1 MRPRLVLVI
10 LLLCGLLP
18 AGPLFAQTN
27 PPGSGLSDRQFDA
40 LVKAASEAVRKD
52 LVTTSPSPAPGA
64 ATRQGEGTEAAG
76 QTAWRERLRAV
87 LAMAPGAPRAAATA
101 IRALLD
107 SGGERPFTR
116 LAAGIVLIF
125 ALQLAA
131 VAAIRAGLAPW
142 RRRMLAPER
151 RLGHASRVGIL
162 CIHDIVLRGGVLAVA
177 VAAAS
182 FWFDGGGG
190 FDELAR
196 TLAALPAWW
205 WAVQLLPTVV
215 LRPDDRAHR
224 LVPLG
229 DRVALSLDRTI
240 AALLALRM
248 TMVALLP
255 VLIVEGELP
264 VLRAQALAILGGMLI
279 LAATAAASMRL
290 WRLDCAERAS
300 AGAAATPGFWRRAWP
315 FALLAIVIVMTLAW
329 TSGVLAVD
337 LSLYDSL
344 VEANTILLAAV
355 ILDRIIAL
363 LERERAGSAADG
375 DGIAALLRA
384 LRRCVRVVCAVVVG
398 IILLRVLAV
407 DRLELI
413 GVERWAQALPA
424 LRTATTAL
432 VLGYAA
438 WEALRFWV
446 DRRLGPQG
454 PSLPGED
461 EELEAARSRF
471 DTLLPLLRI
480 TGGIAIGVITVLF
493 ALTELGINTTPLLAG
508 ASILGLA
515 ISFGSQSLVR
525 DIVSGVFFM
534 LDDAFRIGD
543 YIDTG
548 RLKGTVEGISLR
560 SIRLRHQN
568 GQVHTIPF
576 GQLQAITNF
585 SRDWA
590 TMKFN
595 LRLARD
601 SDIEAVRKAVKK
613 IGQEMLTDPEL
624 AREFIQ
630 PLKLQ
635 GVQEIDETAIVVRCK
650 FTVRP
655 AKPTWVQRQALR
667 RIHEA
672 FPRLGIQFATP
683 SVTVHGAVGETA
695 LADAAAR
702 QHAVTTARRPASEE

>member
-1 MRPRLVLVI
+1 
-10 LLLCGLLP
+10 
-18 AGPLFAQTN
+18 F
-27 PPGSGLSDRQFDA
+27 
-40 LVKAASEAVRKD
+40 
-52 LVTTSPSPAPGA
+52 
-64 ATRQGEGTEAAG
+64 
-76 QTAWRERLRAV
+76 
-87 LAMAPGAPRAAATA
+87 
-101 IRALLD
+101 
-107 SGGERPFTR
+107 
-116 LAAGIVLIF
+116 
-125 ALQLAA
+125 
-131 VAAIRAGLAPW
+131 
-142 RRRMLAPER
+142 
-151 RLGHASRVGIL
+151 
-162 CIHDIVLRGGVLAVA
+162 
-177 VAAAS
+177 AAAS
-182 FWFDGGGG
+182 LWFDGGHGVDALG
-190 FDELAR
+190 RSLAM
-196 TLAALPAWW
+196 LPATW
-205 WAVQLLPTVV
+205 WAAMTPVAIV
-215 LRPDDRAHR
+215 LRPSDSTHR

-229 DRVALSLDRTI
+229 DRVARLLHRVI

-248 TMVALLP
+248 TMVAMLPTLIVHGNLP
-255 VLIVEGELP
+255 VP
-264 VLRAQALAILGGMLI
+264 AAQAVALGVGTTLLVLGA
-279 LAATAAASMRL
+279 LAASRL
-290 WRLDCAERAS
+290 WRLDCAER
-300 AGAAATPGFWRRAWP
+300 GADEAGFWRRVWP
-315 FALLAIVIVMTLAW
+315 AALLAIVALLWWAW

-337 LSLYDSL
+337 LALYDSL
-344 VEANTILLAAV
+344 IEALTILV
-355 ILDRIIAL
+355 IAFVSDRVLAL
-363 LERERAGSAADG
+363 LERERGAKAVDG
-375 DGIAALLRA
+375 DATLALLRA
-384 LRRCVRVVCAVVVG
+384 ARRCVRVVAVVVAFPVV
-398 IILLRVLAV
+398 LRILAV
-407 DRLELI
+407 EQLDLV
-413 GVERWAQALPA
+413 GAPRWSQALPA
-424 LRTATTAL
+424 LRTATFAL

-461 EELEAARSRF
+461 EELDAARSRF

-493 ALTELGINTTPLLAG
+493 ALTELGVNTTPLLAG

-683 SVTVHGAVGETA
+683 SVTVHGASGDAA

-702 QHAVTTARRPASEE
+702 QHAVTATRRPATEG